1 MAATSAIRFHDVSR
15 DYGSARALDRFR
27 ADVVEG
33 SITAL
38 LGRNGAGKT
47 TAIRCALNLL
57 TPDSGHVE
65 VLGNH
70 AEELSEAVRAQIGYV
85 SERVTLDPNATLAE
99 LCELS
104 SACYEN
110 WDPRYAAELSERLAL
125 IPDRPFS
132 AMSLGE
138 SRKAAL
144 VLNLAYRPRLLILD
158 EPAGNLDAI
167 VRREFLEA
175 VLETFTDAGTT
186 VLLSTHLLADVE
198 RIADRV
204 ILIEDGR
211 CRVDSSLEELRAR
224 VKGIRVPGGAVARER
239 VVARREVLSA
249 KPFGDDLLIVVEG
262 YLPGAEA
269 EFGTLVGRGADVV
282 DLPLEDIF
290 IAFGTRAAT
299 AAAGSAA

>member
-1 MAATSAIRFHDVSR
+1 MASTPAIRFHDVTR
-15 DYGSARALDRFR
+15 AFGSALALDRFR

-65 VLGNH
+65 VFGTH
-70 AEELSEAVRAQIGYV
+70 SEELTESLRAQIGYV
-85 SERVTLDPNATLAE
+85 GERVTLDPNATLDE

-104 SACYEN
+104 AACYPS
-110 WDPRYAAELSERLAL
+110 WDDAYAADLVERLSLA
-125 IPDRPFS
+125 PDRPLG

-167 VRREFLEA
+167 VRRDFLEA
-175 VLETFTDAGTT
+175 VIETFTQAGTT

-198 RIADRV
+198 RIADR
-204 ILIEDGR
+204 ILLIEAGR
-211 CRVDSSLEELRAR
+211 CRVDSSLDELCQR
-224 VKGIRVPGGAVARER
+224 VKGLRIPGGAAARE
-239 VVARREVLSA
+239 ALLSRRGVLSA
-249 KPFGDDLLIVVEG
+249 RVFGDDLLVVVEG
-262 YLPGAEA
+262 FLPGAEA
-269 EFGTLVGRGADVV
+269 EFAASGGRGVDVV

-299 AAAGSAA
+299 PAAGSAA